1 MTDHNERLV
10 YLSGD
15 FVPESQAKI
24 SIFDAAVNLGHC
36 VTDSS
41 RTFHHEA
48 FKLKAHIA
56 RLYQSLKV
64 ARIDPGLDPDEM
76 YRITMNLLERNLQLY
91 ATTDDCWIVH
101 NVSAGMSPLGPDPKQ
116 SSAATIMI
124 SNQPL
129 NLTGWQ
135 KYYHVGCHA
144 VTPFSR
150 QIPSQSLDA
159 RIKNRSRMFYT
170 LAEQEVKLVDPDA
183 QSVILDTDGFVAE
196 NKGGNVFIAKDGVVK
211 TPTSINGLAGITR
224 QTTLEICHA
233 QGIPFIE
240 TRLLPYDLYTAD
252 EVFFTS
258 TPYCLMP
265 ATKFN
270 GLHVGDGMVGP
281 IAKQILRGWQELTG
295 VNVVEQADSQTQMT
309 S

>member
-1 MTDHNERLV
+1 MSTDQERLV

-15 FVPESQAKI
+15 LVPESQAKI

-41 RTFHHEA
+41 RTFGHQP
-48 FKLKAHIA
+48 FKLENHIA
-56 RLYQSLKV
+56 RLYLSLKV
-64 ARIDPGLDPDEM
+64 ARINPG
-76 YRITMNLLERNLQLY
+76 ITQQDMLQATLELLERNLERY
-91 ATTDDCWIVH
+91 GPDEDCWIVH
-101 NVSAGMSPLGPDPKQ
+101 NVSAGMAPMGPSPVQ
-116 SSAATIMI
+116 TSSATIMI

-129 NLTGWQ
+129 ILTGWQ
-135 KYYHVGCHA
+135 KYYHDGCHA

-170 LAEQEVKLVDPDA
+170 LAEQEVKLIDDDA
-183 QSVILDTDGFVAE
+183 QSVILDIDGFVAE
-196 NKGGNVFIAKDGVVK
+196 NKGGNVFLVKDGVVK
-211 TPTSINGLAGITR
+211 TPTSVNGLAGITR
-224 QTTLEICHA
+224 ETTLEIC
-233 QGIPFIE
+233 QTLGIPTQE

-265 ATKFN
+265 ATQFN
-270 GLHVGDGMVGP
+270 GLPVGDGTVGP
-281 IAKQILRGWQELTG
+281 VSKQILQGWTDLTG
-295 VNVVEQADSQTQMT
+295 TDVVAQADSQI
-309 S
+309 

>member
-1 MTDHNERLV
+1 MTTDQERLV

-15 FVPESQAKI
+15 LVPESQAKI

-41 RTFHHEA
+41 RTFGHQP
-48 FKLKAHIA
+48 FKLENHIA
-56 RLYQSLKV
+56 RLYLSLKV
-64 ARIDPGLDPDEM
+64 ARINPG
-76 YRITMNLLERNLQLY
+76 ITQQDMLQATLELLERNLERYGPGQ
-91 ATTDDCWIVH
+91 DCWIVH
-101 NVSAGMSPLGPDPKQ
+101 NVSAGMAPMGPSPVQ
-116 SSAATIMI
+116 TSSATIMI

-129 NLTGWQ
+129 ILTGWQ
-135 KYYHVGCHA
+135 KYYHDGCHA

-170 LAEQEVKLVDPDA
+170 LAEQEVKLIDDDA
-183 QSVILDTDGFVAE
+183 QSVILDIDGFVAE
-196 NKGGNVFIAKDGVVK
+196 NKGGNVFLVKDGVVK
-211 TPTSINGLAGITR
+211 TPTSVNGLAGITR
-224 QTTLEICHA
+224 ETTLEIC
-233 QGIPFIE
+233 QTLGIPTQE

-265 ATKFN
+265 ATQFN
-270 GLHVGDGMVGP
+270 GLPVGDGTVGP
-281 IAKQILRGWQELTG
+281 VSKQILQGWTDLTG
-295 VNVVEQADSQTQMT
+295 TDVVAQADSQI
-309 S
+309 